1 MVLVFNLNGCVN
13 YLITHINKTS
23 AGQYSAF
30 FKLTPVV
37 FGNIIV
43 APADFVCILVV
54 NIFIQGFFKSTLMQ
68 NVRSVELK

>member
-13 YLITHINKTS
+13 YLITHVNETS

-43 APADFVCILVV
+43 APVDFVCILVV
-54 NIFIQGFFKSTLMQ
+54 NIFIEGFFKSILIQ
-68 NVRSVELK
+68 NIRSVELK